1 MQRCVYAIPN
11 RPLHYTDEM
20 MKLEK
25 DVEECRISPTD
36 FHKKLQVSLFLFSHC
51 SFDLFSLLSLFFAS
65 LLLLMH
71 SISSLF
77 FFAILGYGIWFK
89 E

>member
-25 DVEECRISPTD
+25 DVEESQISPTD
-36 FHKKLQVSLFLFSHC
+36 FHKKLQVSLFLPYC
-51 SFDLFSLLSLFFAS
+51 QFDLFSLVSLF
-65 LLLLMH
+65 
-71 SISSLF
+71 
-77 FFAILGYGIWFK
+77 
-89 E
+89 